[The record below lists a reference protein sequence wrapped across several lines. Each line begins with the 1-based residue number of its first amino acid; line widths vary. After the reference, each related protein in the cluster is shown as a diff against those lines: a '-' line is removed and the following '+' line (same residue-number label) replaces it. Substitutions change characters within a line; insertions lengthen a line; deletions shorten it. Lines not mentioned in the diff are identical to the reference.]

1 MVEIVQSKAF
11 KDALN
16 IFKQPIDKQPKSR
29 QEYLDLLDKYRL
41 EINEEEK
48 EYFDDLYES
57 YI

>member
-1 MVEIVQSKAF
+1 MVEIIQSKAF
-11 KDALN
+11 EEALK
-16 IFKQPIDKQPKSR
+16 IFKQPLDKQPKSR
-29 QEYLDLLDKYRL
+29 TEYFDLLDKYRL